1 MVLEATLDIFLL
13 VQDLNTEEDAGID
26 QLDPEESTF
35 QASFNKLGASEPAA
49 RDPVASIPDA
59 KLYLSQQ
66 LAVTSDRHPGKVS
79 RWAGCIARKWGICS
93 HLHYPFIAGKI
104 NGTPSA
110 AEHPIVLIVH
120 GKQLVRD

>member
-1 MVLEATLDIFLL
+1 MVLEATLDLFLL

-49 RDPVASIPDA
+49 RDPVAGIPDA

-66 LAVTSDRHPGKVS
+66 LSATSNRHPGKVS
-79 RWAGCIARKWGICS
+79 QRPLYRLRKCES
-93 HLHYPFIAGKI
+93 YLHLLRPYSWQ
-104 NGTPSA
+104 N
-110 AEHPIVLIVH
+110 
-120 GKQLVRD
+120 

>member
-79 RWAGCIARKWGICS
+79 PRAGCIALKLRIC
-93 HLHYPFIAGKI
+93 LHPYFSFTAGQV

-110 AEHPIVLIVH
+110 AEHPIVFIVH
-120 GKQLVRD
+120 GKQFVRD